1 MPHQILGG
9 PFTLD
14 SGQVLPI
21 SRAIRAGDFVFLS
34 GQLGLDESNRLVPGS
49 IAEQTRQA
57 LDNVRRLLALAGCT
71 LGHVVKVNAWV
82 TAPEHFPGFNEVYA
96 RHFPASPPVRTS
108 VCSAL
113 LLPGALVE
121 IEVVA
126 FSPVPS

>member
-1 MPHQILGG
+1 MSHQILGG
-9 PFTLD
+9 PFTLET
-14 SGQVLPI
+14 GQVLPL

-57 LDNVRRLLALAGCT
+57 LENVRRMLALADCT
-71 LGHVVKVNAWV
+71 LGHVVKVNAFV
-82 TAPEHFPGFNEVYA
+82 TAPEHFAGFNEVYA
-96 RHFPASPPVRTS
+96 SQFPASPPVRTT

-126 FSPVPS
+126 YSPVKR